1 MRTSFVTVAGVLVLS
16 LLSGCTV
23 KDVEPPSL
31 AGPSTLARAITMTAN
46 KDTLFQNGVDFVD
59 ILVTS
64 TSPTGQSQNIP
75 LRAEIMVGGVV
86 QDFGTLSTKSP
97 VTPTTLRYT
106 APNASSLT
114 AGQVAQIVTIAV
126 TPVDS
131 GDFRSEVARQL
142 DLRLVPQGVILPTN
156 PNLAAAFTVTPVS
169 PQAFSTATFDAST
182 TTNSTVACN
191 NACSYAWNFGD
202 GTTGAGM
209 VTTHEFR
216 TIATFRVTLTV
227 TDSRGAQATTVRSV
241 VVTASTPPTA
251 SFVATPNPVGTN
263 QDVFFNA
270 EASRAIL
277 PRRIV
282 TYSWNFGDGRT
293 SSGATVSRSFST
305 IGTYNV
311 VLTVTDD
318 AGAVSTPP
326 FTVPVQVT
334 AAAAGMSAV
343 STVSPSNPSPAG
355 TNLFFNASGSTSA
368 NPIVEYRFNW
378 GDGTAEEAQAGA
390 TAQHA
395 FAVGG
400 GRIYVVRLTIRD
412 SLGRTATTTVS
423 VTVS

>member
-1 MRTSFVTVAGVLVLS
+1 MRTSFVTVTGILVLS

-23 KDVEPPSL
+23 KDVDPPTL

-64 TSPTGQSQNIP
+64 TSPTGQQQSIP

-202 GTTGAGM
+202 GTTGSGM
-209 VTTHEFR
+209 VTTHQFR
-216 TIATFRVTLTV
+216 TIATFQVTLTV

-251 SFVATPNPVGTN
+251 SFMATPNPVGTN

-293 SSGATVSRSFST
+293 ASGATVSRSFST

-326 FTVPVQVT
+326 FTVPMQVT
-334 AAAAGMSAV
+334 AAAAGMTAAL
-343 STVSPSNPSPAG
+343 TFSPTAPITTA
-355 TNLFFNASGSTSA
+355 TDVFFNASGSTST
-368 NPIVEYRFNW
+368 NPITEYKFNW
-378 GDGTAEEAQAGA
+378 GDGTPEEAQAGA
-390 TAQHA
+390 TATHR
-395 FAVGG
+395 FARAGT
-400 GRIYVVRLTIRD
+400 YVVRLTIRD

-423 VTVS
+423 VTVT

>member
-1 MRTSFVTVAGVLVLS
+1 MRTSFTSVTVALVVS
-16 LLSGCTV
+16 LMAGCTV

-64 TSPTGQSQNIP
+64 TSPTGQQQSIP

-86 QDFGTLSTKSP
+86 QDFGTLNTKSP
-97 VTPTTLRYT
+97 ITPTTIRYT

-182 TTNSTVACN
+182 TTNSAVACN

-202 GTTGAGM
+202 GTTGSGM

-216 TIATFRVTLTV
+216 TVGAYLVTLTV
-227 TDSRGAQATTVRSV
+227 TDSRGAQATLVQTVT
-241 VVTASTPPTA
+241 VTASTPPTA
-251 SFVATPNPVGTN
+251 VFVMSPTPVGIN

-270 EASRAIL
+270 QQSRATL
-277 PRRIV
+277 PRTIV
-282 TYSWNFGDGRT
+282 SYGWNFGDGRT
-293 SSGATVSRSFST
+293 ASGVTVSRSFST
-305 IGTYNV
+305 NGIYNI

-318 AGAVSTPP
+318 AGAFAQAPQTL
-326 FTVPVQVT
+326 TVATVGAGPT
-334 AAAAGMSAV
+334 AGTV
-343 STVSPSNPSPAG
+343 TVSPTPVTRNA
-355 TNLFFNASGSTSA
+355 LAFFNATAFTAGTA
-368 NPIVEYRFNW
+368 PIVSYRFNY
-378 GDGTAEEAQAGA
+378 GDGTPDDVGVSATQSHTFTAAGTYTVRVTA
-390 TAQHA
+390 T
-395 FAVGG
+395 
-400 GRIYVVRLTIRD
+400 D

-423 VTVS
+423 VIVT